1 MGAAALAAYLL
12 FGAFFEKVAE
22 IRGVDLITFYEG
34 FHVDLMQ
41 PAVFVAAMIGAMLVF
56 LFASLAI
63 RAVGKAAGDMISEVR
78 RQFKEKPGIL
88 AGTEKPDYATCVDI
102 STKGALKAMILPGI
116 LPVVVPVIIGVGY
129 RLAFPD
135 NNDIAVMGV
144 GAFLMVATIAGVLMA
159 LFLNNGGGAWDN
171 AKKYIESRGLKG
183 TPQHAAGVVGDTVGD
198 PFKDTAGPSL
208 HVLVKLLSTITLV
221 FAVLFV
227 V

>member
-1 MGAAALAAYLL
+1 
-12 FGAFFEKVAE
+12 
-22 IRGVDLITFYEG
+22 
-34 FHVDLMQ
+34 
-41 PAVFVAAMIGAMLVF
+41 
-56 LFASLAI
+56 
-63 RAVGKAAGDMISEVR
+63 MISEVR
-78 RQFKEKPGIL
+78 RQFRERPGIL

-116 LPVVVPVIIGVGY
+116 LPVVVPVVLGVGY
-129 RLAFPD
+129 RLAFD
-135 NNDIAVMGV
+135 DNDIAVMGV

-171 AKKYIESRGLKG
+171 AKKYIEAKGLKG